1 MQINAYS
8 LVEERDEDIRDFAR
22 KLLQEKLVTFIGSDA
37 HRTVNLA
44 SGVQY
49 IRETCG
55 EDYAVLVMPDHP
67 TPLCLLTHVADPVP
81 FALFSSKHPKDNG
94 KAVFN
99 EHNARASGLFVPR
112 ACDLMEKLLK

>member
-1 MQINAYS
+1 MHVEGPDECGHHGQIPEK
-8 LVEERDEDIRDFAR
+8 VQCIQDIDT
-22 KLLQEKLVTFIGSDA
+22 KVIGP
-37 HRTVNLA
+37 VMEYL
-44 SGVQY
+44 
-49 IRETCG
+49 ETCG

-81 FALFSSKHPKDNG
+81 FALFSSKHPMDNG
-94 KAVFN
+94 KVVFN

>member
-8 LVEERDEDIRDFAR
+8 LVEERDAEIRDFAR
-22 KLLQEKLVTFIGSDA
+22 RLLQEKLVTFIGSDA

-55 EDYAVLVMPDHP
+55 EDYAADVCWRNAERM
-67 TPLCLLTHVADPVP
+67 LLEFDAI
-81 FALFSSKHPKDNG
+81 F
-94 KAVFN
+94 
-99 EHNARASGLFVPR
+99 
-112 ACDLMEKLLK
+112 